1 MFSRR
6 EFLNGCIGGGLSAM
20 VWVPATAQQSG
31 RADHYATGSR
41 RGVTST
47 SWQAT
52 EAALW
57 ALDQGGSAADAYIVA
72 AITQTVCEPG
82 LTSLGGAF
90 GMTYFDAAK
99 AKLSSEAGL
108 LGPAEAEPYDFDRQ
122 SPLTQT
128 GRAMP
133 VPGFLSGVY
142 EAHRLHGRLE
152 WRRLFEPAIRHA
164 TEGSLLIP
172 ELIAAAERK
181 ALKHPESKNLWLRD
195 GRLLKADEPLVQ
207 TQLSRVLSAVAK
219 DGPDAFY
226 AGDFARHYVER
237 AQSDGGRITLDDMK
251 AWKARIRISKPE
263 FRGNYRGHQV
273 VSAPLVVYALHLS
286 ESLDLRSS
294 GSAAISPE
302 SVYKQLRIMEE
313 VFLSSKTL
321 TREDEAVFVDPEH
334 ARARSDFVLNSP
346 RRKLTLDAIFN
357 TCFLVVRDRDG
368 NCAWG
373 THSINSPSPFGAGI
387 LVDGVYAS
395 FAINRDHVHGSGATA
410 AGITTS
416 YALFKDGVPRLF
428 AGSPGYGFVHG
439 PYQYG
444 TAIVEWNLSP
454 AEAMNLPRFG
464 LPNAQGVTPCERHYD
479 PKVLAM
485 LKNREIEHQLVRPST
500 ETGLVGALVVDE
512 MERLH
517 FVQDGRRSGFAG
529 AE

>member
-6 EFLNGCIGGGLSAM
+6 EFVGSCIGGGLSAM
-20 VWVPATAQQSG
+20 LVAPAMAQQSG
-31 RADHYATGSR
+31 RADHYATGSN
-41 RGVTST
+41 RGVSST
-47 SWQAT
+47 SLQAT

-72 AITQTVCEPG
+72 ALTQTVCEPG
-82 LTSLGGAF
+82 LTSIGGAF
-90 GMTYFDAAK
+90 GITYFNAGK
-99 AKLSSEAGL
+99 ARLSSVAGL

-133 VPGFLSGVY
+133 VPGFLAGVY
-142 EAHRLHGRLE
+142 EAHRLHGRLD
-152 WRRLFEPAIRHA
+152 WKQLFEPAIRHA

-172 ELIAAAERK
+172 ELIAAAGRK

-207 TQLSRVLSAVAK
+207 TQLGRVLSAVAQ

-237 AQSDGGRITLDDMK
+237 AQIDGGRITLDDLK
-251 AWKARIRISKPE
+251 AWKNRIRVSEPE

-273 VSAPLVVYALHLS
+273 VSAPLIVYALHLN
-286 ESLDLRSS
+286 EALDLRSS
-294 GSAAISPE
+294 GSAAVSPA
-302 SVYKQLRIMEE
+302 SVYRQMRIMEE
-313 VFLSSKTL
+313 VFLASRTL
-321 TREDEAVFVDPEH
+321 TKENEDVFVDPAH
-334 ARARSDFVLNSP
+334 ARARADFVLSSP
-346 RRKLTLDAIFN
+346 RRELALDAIFN

-395 FAINRDHVHGSGATA
+395 FAINRDHVHGKGATA

-416 YALFKDGVPRLF
+416 YALFKDGQLRLVT
-428 AGSPGYGFVHG
+428 GSPGYGFVHG
-439 PYQYG
+439 PYQFG
-444 TAIVEWNLSP
+444 TGIVEWNLSP
-454 AEAMNLPRFG
+454 AEAMNLPRFS
-464 LPNAQGVTPCERHYD
+464 LPNSQGVTPCERNFD
-479 PKVLAM
+479 PKVLEM
-485 LKNREIEHQLVRPST
+485 LKNREIKHQVVRPST
-500 ETGLVGALVVDE
+500 ETGLVGALFVDE
-512 MERLH
+512 MKHLH
-517 FVQDGRRSGFAG
+517 FVQDGRRSGFAR
-529 AE
+529 AT